1 MLESPPG
8 AGGDTIISNV
18 SLDSEGKQASANKF
32 PEDDPRI

>member
-18 SLDSEGKQASANKF
+18 SLAKQNKQF
-32 PEDDPRI
+32 QLAEETPFR